1 MPLPRRLP
9 AHTANAGPAALLL
22 LSMLA
27 AAPAAFA
34 GASAPPD
41 GADLLEVG
49 RHALATRCARCHAIG
64 KEGASTHPEAPPF
77 RDVMQR
83 YPAENLEESLAE
95 GISSGHPD
103 MPEYVLSPN
112 EITGVVR
119 YLNTLAQP

>member
-1 MPLPRRLP
+1 MPLPARLY
-9 AHTANAGPAALLL
+9 ARPAAVGPVAVLLF
-22 LSMLA
+22 SMLSAAPTALAGA
-27 AAPAAFA
+27 AAP
-34 GASAPPD
+34 PE

-49 RHALATRCARCHAIG
+49 RHALASRCSRCHAIG
-64 KEGASTHPEAPPF
+64 KEDASTHPEAPPF

-112 EITGVVR
+112 EIAGVVR
-119 YLNTLAQP
+119 YLNTLAAP